1 MAAAAAAAA
10 RIGRGVRNA
19 ALMMLLNYARGS
31 RRWPALLC
39 RRRGFTTATTEAA
52 TDGPTLETID
62 RTHMA
67 RALALAGRCA
77 VTGDVPVGALVA
89 CDRTGAILGESWN
102 QRESLQSPC
111 AHAETLALDAA
122 ALSRGT
128 WRLDGTTLYVTL
140 EPCIM
145 CYGAVVLGRCDR
157 IVYGAPNPTSGAL
170 TSGVLADHHKLNHR
184 PVVVGG
190 LMAQEC
196 GSLVRGFFQSMREV
210 KKGGDE

>member
-1 MAAAAAAAA
+1 VHGPNPN
-10 RIGRGVRNA
+10 R
-19 ALMMLLNYARGS
+19 
-31 RRWPALLC
+31 
-39 RRRGFTTATTEAA
+39 RRRGFTTAA
-52 TDGPTLETID
+52 TLD
-62 RTHMA
+62 RTRMA

-77 VTGDVPVGALVA
+77 ATGDVPVGALVV
-89 CDRTGAILGESWN
+89 CDRTGAVLGESWN

-122 ALSRGT
+122 ALARGS
-128 WRLDGTTLYVTL
+128 WRLDGTTLYATL

-145 CYGAVVLGRCDR
+145 CYGAAVLGRCDR

-170 TSGVLADHHKLNHR
+170 TSGVLADHHRLNHR

-196 GSLVRGFFQSMREV
+196 GDLVREFFQSMREV
-210 KKGGDE
+210 EK